1 MGKLIDLTGQ
11 KFGRLTVVARI
22 GTKNGS
28 ALWKCVCDC
37 GNTAAVTSRSLKTGN
52 TSSCGCMHS
61 EQLAARNRKTAT
73 HHSSK
78 SRLYGVWHSMK
89 RRCYSPSCK
98 DYPRYGG
105 RGITICNEW
114 VNDFAAF
121 KDWAMSNGYDPNAD
135 YMQCT
140 IDRIDNNKGYTPD
153 NCRWVAMSTQATNRR
168 KENVKRDE
176 LGRYV
181 HAKV

>member
-11 KFGRLTVVARI
+11 KFGRLTVIERI

-28 ALWKCVCDC
+28 PLWKCNCDC
-37 GNTAAVTSRSLKTGN
+37 GGVTAVTSRALKTGN
-52 TSSCGCMHS
+52 TSSCGCIHS
-61 EQLAARNRKTAT
+61 EQLAARNHKTAT
-73 HHSSK
+73 HHGSE
-78 SRLYGVWHSMK
+78 SRLYAVWRSMK
-89 RRCYSPSCK
+89 RRCYSKSCK

-105 RGITICNEW
+105 RGIYICNEW

-121 KDWAMSNGYDPNAD
+121 ESWAMSNGYDPNAG

-168 KENVKRDE
+168 KENVKRDK